1 MSLCE
6 KCEKRTNDVFINVF
20 DETLCEDCWDDY
32 LMTDRGK
39 LEYFIGIAKGDL
51 PISDYDADFLG
62 HVATCWNK
70 YKEELNYFKTII
82 ESIET
87 KAKNIGLL

>member
-6 KCEKRTNDVFINVF
+6 KCEKRTNDVFISVF
-20 DETLCEDCWDDY
+20 DEPLCEDCWDDY

-62 HVATCWNK
+62 HVVTCWNK
-70 YKEELNYFKTII
+70 YKEELNYFKAII

>member
-39 LEYFIGIAKGDL
+39 LEYFIGNVRI
-51 PISDYDADFLG
+51 
-62 HVATCWNK
+62 C
-70 YKEELNYFKTII
+70 
-82 ESIET
+82 
-87 KAKNIGLL
+87 